1 MKRAEKIF
9 TIFLFL
15 FSLVVIREGVSI
27 PKMSEFTIGPGLLPL
42 IIGIMMAIFSIVLF
56 ISNFKREKTT
66 DKPFITKDGLVRLS
80 MFIILLIG
88 SLLLNQWLGLVIPL
102 ILFMT
107 LIFRFIEK
115 YSWFTSIRVSVISNI
130 IFYLLFNT
138 WLGVPLPGINL

>member
-9 TIFLFL
+9 AIFLFL
-15 FSLVVIREGVSI
+15 VAIVVIKEGIRI
-27 PKMSEFTIGPGLLPL
+27 PKSSEFSIGPGLLPL
-42 IIGIMMAIFSIVLF
+42 IIGVLMAFFSVVTF
-56 ISNFKREKTT
+56 IGNFKSEKTT
-66 DKPFITKDGLVRLS
+66 DKIFITRDGLVRLS

-88 SLLLNQWLGLVIPL
+88 SLLLSQWLGLVIPL